1 MTFNPGS
8 LPLDGRGALY
18 AQLARALKRAILQ
31 GRLIAGAPLP
41 PTRALAQTLRL
52 SRNTVVAA
60 YDALCAESL
69 TTARGRAGTYVR
81 GQAPTAPPSTS
92 RSAIEAPS
100 RYAARARTL
109 PAPTLSQN
117 QRLPLNLGYGQPLLY
132 PELFH
137 SWRRKLAAAALRSAP
152 GYPGTKEGHPPLR
165 QALAEHL
172 AERRGVVCTAD
183 DIIIVTGTQQAV
195 TVAARVL
202 IDEGDTTAI
211 EEPHYQYLLHAL
223 TAHGARVAGVRTDH
237 DGLVVS
243 EVPPRARLICVT
255 PSHQFPSGA
264 VMSPERRIEL
274 LEFAAR
280 HDSWILEDDYDSEL
294 RHDGRPLPALRSLD
308 LSGRVIFAGTF
319 SKTLFPSLRLGYI
332 VCPQGLRMDLCRAKL
347 LDDISCPVLE
357 QAALAAFIQ
366 GRQFERHLTRVVKEL
381 GVRRQALIE
390 GLERH
395 VGDSIEI
402 NASHAG
408 THLVVWLK
416 TLRPRDLHALI
427 GIAESRGLGLHPIHL
442 HYLRP
447 PQRPGL
453 LMGYAGLA
461 PEELR
466 VAAELFGRCLGVVTG
481 ARSRSARPQ
490 LEAFQG

>member
-1 MTFNPGS
+1 MHKPLPGSTFNPGS

-18 AQLARALKRAILQ
+18 TQLTRALKRAILQ
-31 GRLIAGAPLP
+31 GRLIAGTPLP
-41 PTRALAQTLRL
+41 PTRALARTLGL
-52 SRNTVVAA
+52 SRNTVIAA

-81 GQAPTAPPSTS
+81 AQSASTPPATSGAPV
-92 RSAIEAPS
+92 EAPS

-109 PAPTLSQN
+109 PAPTLSQDS
-117 QRLPLNLGYGQPLLY
+117 QRLPLNLKYGQPLLY

-137 SWRRKLAAAALRSAP
+137 SWRRKLAAAALRAAP
-152 GYPGTKEGHPPLR
+152 GYPGTKEGHPTLR
-165 QALAEHL
+165 HALAEHL
-172 AERRGVVCTAD
+172 AERRGVVCAPD
-183 DIIIVTGTQQAV
+183 DIIIVTGTQQAI
-195 TVAARVL
+195 TLAARVL
-202 IDEGDTTAI
+202 IDEGDITAI

-223 TAHGARVAGVRTDH
+223 SAHGARVVGVRTDR
-237 DGLVVS
+237 DGLVVA

-264 VMSPERRIEL
+264 VMSPARRIEL

-332 VCPQGLRMDLCRAKL
+332 VCPRGLRMDLWRAKL
-347 LDDISCPVLE
+347 LDDLSCPELE
-357 QAALAAFIQ
+357 QVALAAFIQ
-366 GRQFERHLTRVVKEL
+366 GRQFERHLGRVVKEL
-381 GVRRQALIE
+381 GLRRQALVE
-390 GLERH
+390 SLERH
-395 VGDSIEI
+395 AGEAIEI
-402 NASHAG
+402 SASHAG

-416 TLRPRDLHALI
+416 GLRPRELQPLMEA
-427 GIAESRGLGLHPIHL
+427 AAARGLGLHAIHP

-447 PQRPGL
+447 PPRPGL

-466 VAAELFGRCLGVVTG
+466 AAAEVFGRCLREVAGPR
-481 ARSRSARPQ
+481 AR
-490 LEAFQG
+490 